1 MAESE
6 ISYFV
11 KDPVSCP
18 VCGAK
23 VYREQMRSGRGRQI
37 AGPLTDELRRHYEE
51 SKNYGVAYPLLYTVM
66 VCPECY
72 YAAYQDD
79 FPKPPPEAIALLKSE
94 IETRKSALDGLLTP
108 LNLAGHR
115 TLREGVASFILATM
129 CYEYFDG
136 EYSPLFKCGVSQL
149 RAAWLCTDLHHK
161 EPEENFDHL
170 AMVLYRKARYYY
182 NAAVRGEQEGTQ
194 ALTGARNLGPDLDK
208 NYGFDG
214 VLYITGLLEYRY
226 GPRSDAN
233 VRRKALENAKRTIA
247 RIFGMGKASKNKPA
261 AILDNARAAYEG
273 IAKELGMAD
282 ANPEE
287 EDVE

>member
-6 ISYFV
+6 VAYFG
-11 KDPVSCP
+11 KDPVPCP
-18 VCGAK
+18 VCGTK
-23 VYREQMRSGRGRQI
+23 VFREQMRSGRGRQI

-51 SKNYGVAYPLLYTVM
+51 SKQYGVAYPLLYPVM

-72 YAAYQDD
+72 YAAYHED
-79 FPKPPPEAIALLKSE
+79 FAKPPQEAIASLKSE
-94 IETRKSALDGLLTP
+94 TDTRKNALTDLLTP
-108 LNLAGHR
+108 LDLATHR
-115 TLREGVASFILATM
+115 NLREGVASYVLATM

-136 EYSPLFKCGVSQL
+136 EYSPLFKCAVSQL

-170 AMVLYRKARYYY
+170 ALVFYRKARYYY

-194 ALTGARNLGPDLDK
+194 ALTGARSLGPDLDK

-214 VLYITGLLEYRY
+214 VLYIAGLLEYRY

-261 AILDNARAAYEG
+261 AILDNARAAYDG
-273 IAKELGMAD
+273 IAKELGLAN

-287 EDVE
+287 EEEA